1 MITTQQLTEKV
12 DLMGMRR
19 GVIHQTEK
27 QRCNRA
33 LEDVSLITGYS
44 KEDLLGRNRKGDLA
58 MARFCV
64 YLCVVRMGMSY
75 KGAARFLQR
84 NHGTIM
90 HGVKELEKIK
100 SIVHW
105 GEYERTAMTRMQQL
119 AEMGYRI

>member
-1 MITTQQLTEKV
+1 MITTQLTEKV

-19 GVIHQTEK
+19 GVIRQTEK
-27 QRCNRA
+27 QKCNRA
-33 LEDVSLITGYS
+33 LDDVTQITGYS
-44 KEDLLGRNRKGDLA
+44 KEDLLGRGRDGDLS

-64 YLCVVRMGMSY
+64 YLCATRMGVSY
-75 KGAARFLQR
+75 SGAGRNLRR
-84 NHGTIM
+84 NHGSIM

-100 SIVHW
+100 TIVYW